1 MAAGYKGDAQNNITG
16 SGSFDKIFLKG
27 LSYITFSTLKLAASS
42 PSFQIS
48 RLTFQ
53 NVGFSFLICKMCS
66 LLTTPPPTLIN
77 CLVGILLLIG
87 NLTLIP
93 SLVLRHGCRN
103 GRVFCSLQ
111 AELWGGQELGEK
123 QHSAFMPLK
132 RPKTKPDGQRNLQR
146 SLRMIPLVRTFLV
159 ADSRSPS
166 GRRSELGQVKKYP
179 RRVMG
184 TFQGLRKKH
193 KEKSLSWEPT
203 RSGQRQDF
211 KTYKK
216 DVFVCCAHARGT
228 RSNSDSLSLHSR
240 KVLLL

>member
-1 MAAGYKGDAQNNITG
+1 M
-16 SGSFDKIFLKG
+16 
-27 LSYITFSTLKLAASS
+27 
-42 PSFQIS
+42 
-48 RLTFQ
+48 LTAD
-53 NVGFSFLICKMCS
+53 
-66 LLTTPPPTLIN
+66 PPPHSDKLSSWYFAVNWKSDPDTFFSAETR
-77 CLVGILLLIG
+77 VQEWTGFLL
-87 NLTLIP
+87 
-93 SLVLRHGCRN
+93 SA
-103 GRVFCSLQ
+103 GRVMG
-111 AELWGGQELGEK
+111 GGQELGEK